1 MGRDI
6 LLSLA
11 ITCNPQRCVGDTA
24 SGSAMFVFSVAKRG
38 LRHQQP
44 LRDAAP
50 YRERTVQYITA
61 ESASFSAASSAVLS
75 GSILQPPHELSYWN
89 PFGTLLS
96 KNKLLIACI
105 GLIRREM

>member
-1 MGRDI
+1 MDSRLYHLCLLLLATLPRQTRQLATGHWAMGRDI

-50 YRERTVQYITA
+50 YRERTVQYI
-61 ESASFSAASSAVLS
+61 
-75 GSILQPPHELSYWN
+75 
-89 PFGTLLS
+89 
-96 KNKLLIACI
+96 
-105 GLIRREM
+105 EMC